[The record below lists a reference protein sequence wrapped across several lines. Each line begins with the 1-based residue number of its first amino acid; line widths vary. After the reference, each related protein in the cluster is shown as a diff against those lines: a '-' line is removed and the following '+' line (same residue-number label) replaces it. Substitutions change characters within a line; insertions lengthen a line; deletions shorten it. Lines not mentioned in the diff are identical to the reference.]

1 MSLCKEQFENEFENI
16 FNESAPTTVMSQI
29 IWNESQIITQQ
40 VHQIFGLPIWK
51 HICAPAS
58 HLQSWFLKEVM
69 RP

>member
-1 MSLCKEQFENEFENI
+1 
-16 FNESAPTTVMSQI
+16 MSQI

-51 HICAPAS
+51 HICAP